1 MDRINDR
8 DLLALAAKVEVV
20 KDDELDALYDE
31 KWPAIVEVQTN
42 DGRVL
47 SARRDVPKGEPE
59 FPVSDDEL
67 KAKFIS
73 LATDAI
79 DVTQA
84 EALWQ
89 TIFALD
95 RLDSISELT
104 SLLRA
109 EKSLK

>member
-1 MDRINDR
+1 MERIKDPR
-8 DLLALAAKVEVV
+8 LLDLAAKIEVV

-42 DGRVL
+42 DGRIF

-73 LATDAI
+73 LATDTI
-79 DVTQA
+79 DAAQA
-84 EALWQ
+84 ETLWQ

-95 RLDSISELT
+95 KLDSVSELT
-104 SLLRA
+104 GLLRV
-109 EKSLK
+109 EKS